1 MTVGNLLAI
10 PQTNIKR
17 LLGYSS
23 IAHAGYVL
31 VGIAAMSV
39 AGVAVLG
46 QESVIYYI
54 IAFAVSD
61 LAAFIAIIAIT
72 NQIKSDNIADF
83 AGMARRSPAL
93 AGALTLALLSLTGFP
108 PTAGFLAKFYIFNS
122 GVQAN
127 MLWLVVV
134 AVLNTVI
141 SAYYYLRIIKVM
153 WITSPPD
160 TLPAPPSISLRTALA
175 LSSAGI
181 LAFGIVPAWVI
192 QIAHYAAQ
200 SLT

>member
-134 AVLNTVI
+134 AVLNTI
-141 SAYYYLRIIKVM
+141 YPIIIFALSK
-153 WITSPPD
+153 SCG
-160 TLPAPPSISLRTALA
+160 SLRHQIHYLH
-175 LSSAGI
+175 LLQYPLEQRWHYHRQEYSHSA
-181 LAFGIVPAWVI
+181 
-192 QIAHYAAQ
+192 
-200 SLT
+200 